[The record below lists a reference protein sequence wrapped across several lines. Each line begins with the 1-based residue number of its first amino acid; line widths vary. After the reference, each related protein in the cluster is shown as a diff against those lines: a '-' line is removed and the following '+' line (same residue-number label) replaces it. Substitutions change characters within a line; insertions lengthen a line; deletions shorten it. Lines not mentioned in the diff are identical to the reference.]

1 MKKNRNSFFSEYNMS
16 AYNNMQPMMPNM
28 YPNQVASQSS
38 FYSGP
43 AMDFQ
48 NQNMVPN
55 NMNQNMM
62 PNTMNMNNNY
72 TSDIES
78 RISKIERQ
86 INRLETRLN
95 KLESEL
101 STNYTTQKDLGENTY
116 NNNMYMV

>member
-1 MKKNRNSFFSEYNMS
+1 MKKDRNSFFSEYNMS
-16 AYNNMQPMMPNM
+16 AYNNMGPIAPNM

-43 AMDFQ
+43 AMNYNMTDQ
-48 NQNMVPN
+48 NNIIPN
-55 NMNQNMM
+55 
-62 PNTMNMNNNY
+62 NMNNNY

-86 INRLETRLN
+86 INRIETRLN
-95 KLESEL
+95 KLEGEIAN
-101 STNYTTQKDLGENTY
+101 NYNTAKDISDNLY

>member
-1 MKKNRNSFFSEYNMS
+1 MKKDRNSFFSEYNMS
-16 AYNNMQPMMPNM
+16 SFNNVQPMMPNM

-43 AMDFQ
+43 VDPNMINNQ
-48 NQNMVPN
+48 YIPNQNN
-55 NMNQNMM
+55 I
-62 PNTMNMNNNY
+62 NNNTY

-86 INRLETRLN
+86 INRIETRLN
-95 KLESEL
+95 KLEGEI
-101 STNYTTQKDLGENTY
+101 STNYNIKDNNDNLY

>member
-1 MKKNRNSFFSEYNMS
+1 MKKDRNSFFSEYNMS
-16 AYNNMQPMMPNM
+16 SYNMQQPMMPNM

-43 AMDFQ
+43 AMNYGMMDQ
-48 NQNMVPN
+48 N
-55 NMNQNMM
+55 NMMQG
-62 PNTMNMNNNY
+62 TGMNNTY

-86 INRLETRLN
+86 INRIETRLN

-101 STNYTTQKDLGENTY
+101 SINYNTTKDIAENVYT
-116 NNNMYMV
+116 NNMYMV

>member
-28 YPNQVASQSS
+28 YPNQVSSQSS

-43 AMDFQ
+43 VMDY
-48 NQNMVPN
+48 NMA
-55 NMNQNMM
+55 NQNMM
-62 PNTMNMNNNY
+62 PQNNMNNNY
-72 TSDIES
+72 TSDIDS

-101 STNYTTQKDLGENTY
+101 SNTYSNAVKDLGENTY

>member
-1 MKKNRNSFFSEYNMS
+1 MKKDRNSFFSEYNMS

-43 AMDFQ
+43 AMDFNMQ
-48 NQNMVPN
+48 NQG
-55 NMNQNMM
+55 MM
-62 PNTMNMNNNY
+62 PNNMNMNNNY

-101 STNYTTQKDLGENTY
+101 TNNYNVAKDLGDNY

>member
-1 MKKNRNSFFSEYNMS
+1 MKKDRNSFFSEYNMS

-43 AMDFQ
+43 AMDF
-48 NQNMVPN
+48 NMAT
-55 NMNQNMM
+55 QNMM
-62 PNTMNMNNNY
+62 PQNNMNNNY

-95 KLESEL
+95 KLEGEL
-101 STNYTTQKDLGENTY
+101 GSNYSMQKDLGENNY

>member
-1 MKKNRNSFFSEYNMS
+1 MKKDRNSFFSEYNMS
-16 AYNNMQPMMPNM
+16 SYNMGQPMMPNM

-43 AMDFQ
+43 AMNYGMMDQ
-48 NQNMVPN
+48 N
-55 NMNQNMM
+55 NMM
-62 PNTMNMNNNY
+62 PGTGMKNTY
-72 TSDIES
+72 TTDIDS

-86 INRLETRLN
+86 INRIETRLN

-101 STNYTTQKDLGENTY
+101 STNYNTTKDIADNVY

>member
-1 MKKNRNSFFSEYNMS
+1 MKKDRNSFFSEYNMS
-16 AYNNMQPMMPNM
+16 SYNNMQPMMPNM

-43 AMDFQ
+43 VLNDNMMQYQ
-48 NQNMVPN
+48 NQP
-55 NMNQNMM
+55 
-62 PNTMNMNNNY
+62 MNNNY

-86 INRLETRLN
+86 INRIETRLKN
-95 KLESEL
+95 IESEL
-101 STNYTTQKDLGENTY
+101 SNNFTNNNDTGY

>member
-16 AYNNMQPMMPNM
+16 SYNNMQPMMPNM

-43 AMDFQ
+43 AMDFNMQ
-48 NQNMVPN
+48 NPNMIPNNQNM
-55 NMNQNMM
+55 
-62 PNTMNMNNNY
+62 TNNNY

-86 INRLETRLN
+86 INRLETRIN

-101 STNYTTQKDLGENTY
+101 SINYSTQKDLGENTY

>member
-1 MKKNRNSFFSEYNMS
+1 MKKDRNSFFSEYNMS
-16 AYNNMQPMMPNM
+16 AYNSMQPMMPNM

-43 AMDFQ
+43 AMVE
-48 NQNMVPN
+48 NQNMPLYN
-55 NMNQNMM
+55 NN
-62 PNTMNMNNNY
+62 NMNNNY

-78 RISKIERQ
+78 RLSKMERQ
-86 INRLETRLN
+86 INRIETRLN

-101 STNYTTQKDLGENTY
+101 TNNYTNKDLGDTY

>member
-1 MKKNRNSFFSEYNMS
+1 MKKDRNSFFSEYNMS

-28 YPNQVASQSS
+28 YPNQVSSQSS

-43 AMDFQ
+43 VMDYNMQ
-48 NQNMVPN
+48 NQG
-55 NMNQNMM
+55 MM
-62 PNTMNMNNNY
+62 PNNTNMNNNY

-86 INRLETRLN
+86 INRLETRIS

-101 STNYTTQKDLGENTY
+101 TNNYNVAKDLGDNY